1 MRKKIVGCVNR
12 MLEKISYICSIITT
26 ILAIWQFLRAERYKK
41 LYNQFFSDI
50 NIAGRDINNAKGDIT
65 INNGN

>member
-1 MRKKIVGCVNR
+1 MQKKIIGCIKR

-41 LYNQFFSDI
+41 LYNQISSNT
-50 NIAGRDINNAKGDIT
+50 NIAGRDINNANGDIT